1 MSDDVDALIER
12 ARPGMAFTLG
22 GMGSATTNFYNA
34 AYSRAGYADICQ
46 EVQRL
51 WVAGDKAAAAA
62 AVPDEL
68 VLSAYL
74 IGDEQMVRDRVRTYA
89 AAGVDTLRVA
99 PQGRTSTEQI
109 AHLEMAMDLIA
120 SATAD

>member
-1 MSDDVDALIER
+1 
-12 ARPGMAFTLG
+12 MAFTLG

-34 AYSRAGYADICQ
+34 AYSRAGFAEAAQ

-51 WVAGDKAAAAA
+51 WVAGDKAAAMA

-74 IGDEQMVRDRVRTYA
+74 IGTESMVRDRVRAYA
-89 AAGVDTLRVA
+89 AAGVDTLRLA
-99 PQGRTSTEQI
+99 PKRSHRVPNRSITSRCRST
-109 AHLEMAMDLIA
+109 
-120 SATAD
+120 